1 MILATY
7 GPSKRP
13 RWLELLHLMCREAQ
27 SALRHYHIDGPV
39 LPASSWMVEEAEA
52 SERGPWLLGPSP
64 RSSCGAAG
72 LFIVRGKGQ
81 LGSNSRTNGPEN
93 NNKAE
98 RWFRE
103 QQESGADGLET
114 AEKAGQ
120 AV

>member
-13 RWLELLHLMCREAQ
+13 RWLQLLHLMCREAQ

-93 NNKAE
+93 NQEAERMVQRTATRRKDGSENNKKAE
-98 RWFRE
+98 RM
-103 QQESGADGLET
+103 
-114 AEKAGQ
+114 
-120 AV
+120 V